1 MSEEIKT
8 GEKSGIKMEEY
19 NGVFSLVAMNNG
31 YQTWAKFKKNK
42 TDYMEKDWPVKV
54 ILGDK
59 QSALAALT
67 LLIGQISGGKAEPHG
82 EKVNPVPIEQVPF

>member
-1 MSEEIKT
+1 MSEIIET
-8 GEKSGIKMEEY
+8 GEKTGVKLEEY
-19 NGVFSLVAMNNG
+19 KGVYSLTATNNG

-42 TDYMEKDWPVKV
+42 TEYMEKDWPVKV

-67 LLIGQISGGKAEPHG
+67 LLIGEISGSKDTE
-82 EKVNPVPIEQVPF
+82 PVPF